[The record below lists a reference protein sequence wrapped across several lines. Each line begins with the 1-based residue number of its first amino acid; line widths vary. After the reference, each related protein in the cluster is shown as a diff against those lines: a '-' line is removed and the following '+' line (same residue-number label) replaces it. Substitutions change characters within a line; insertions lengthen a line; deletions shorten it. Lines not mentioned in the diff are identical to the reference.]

1 MSNYDELTNGTD
13 PLVSLD
19 SDLDGLPDDWEKW
32 HFGNLASGATGNPD
46 NDGLSNLEEF
56 AHGTNPKSP
65 DSDFDGLSDG
75 AEVNIH
81 GTDPLKRDTDG
92 DTLPDGW
99 EVQYGLNPLDPADAN
114 QTAVGGGMTNLQHYE
129 LGSNPNNPPP
139 PPTITAGTATI
150 DQSAATLLYPADD
163 SQLLLKN
170 GNFSA
175 PALSPLLWDTFGGIT
190 GWTALSGSLVELQ
203 QIEVN
208 TTASAGQYCE
218 LDAHWPT
225 VPHLGPSDHGIQQTV
240 DLARGRYVL
249 FFDYRGRNAT
259 ARSFT
264 VKARTGIN
272 LPGLPQPTEY
282 LLATENAASTTAW
295 KRASTTFEVTGGNP
309 NLATLP
315 ITLIFDIA
323 DAADSYGAYID
334 NVLLLPVN
342 FKARSPFSEGFDPP
356 IAGDMDPQ
364 TGKRDEDDPVPWT
377 SVTKSGSSQINT
389 WVKITVPSATYAPLF
404 SLHVADDSTDF
415 ISVQPSALT
424 GADTNITITGKPGDD
439 NIKEATIELRMV
451 NTGQVACRLKV
462 MVLPRR
468 GPIDVSF
475 YVARNSKSQADSF
488 FDQPASE
495 LDTAYGYVMGQEKID
510 DPSDVVAEINERM
523 KACGV
528 DVVLGA
534 TGDKI
539 LPFDLDDNHVF
550 LGRRELN
557 ELLNSLK
564 TSAVGGSCVIL
575 YLPKLGSRG
584 ITYSKYGLI
593 CGSVNYY
600 LTLPGNEVPA
610 EDSSGTWD
618 SMKRTLA
625 HEFGHYLDI
634 STRVFDY
641 ERHDNGPYPNGTI
654 GLMRS
659 GGPGNPGRWMRH
671 EDWQKANNT
680 AKERMQ

>member
-1 MSNYDELTNGTD
+1 MKRLFLLLLAGLVACNTATAQTATDPNEGSRLTYDSLLGTYDFSWWGQPGRTYFIQHSDNLLAWEYLPLIESGTDALRAWGFTSTASKFFLRLRFSDIPTSDPFTADFDSDKVSNYDEILFGTD

-32 HFGNLASGATGNPD
+32 HFGNLASAATGDPD

-65 DSDFDGLSDG
+65 DSDSDGLSDG

-81 GTDPLKRDTDG
+81 GTDPLKWDSDG

-99 EVQYGLNPLDPADAN
+99 EVQYFLHPLDPADAY
-114 QTAVGGGMTNLQHYE
+114 QTAAGGGMTNLQHYE
-129 LGSNPNNPPP
+129 LGSNPNNAPPP
-139 PPTITAGTATI
+139 PSITAGTPTLDLNA
-150 DQSAATLLYPADD
+150 DTLLYPADD

-203 QIEVN
+203 QITVN
-208 TTASAGQYCE
+208 TTAGAGQYCE

-309 NLATLP
+309 NLAILP

-334 NVLLLPVN
+334 NVLLLPVEIEITHTEKVRDIDGN
-342 FKARSPFSEGFDPP
+342 ETADVVNP
-356 IAGDMDPQ
+356 
-364 TGKRDEDDPVPWT
+364 GKDTLLRDE
-377 SVTKSGSSQINT
+377 I
-389 WVKITVPSATYAPLF
+389 A
-404 SLHVADDSTDF
+404 
-415 ISVQPSALT
+415 
-424 GADTNITITGKPGDD
+424 
-439 NIKEATIELRMV
+439 ELRIKV
-451 NTGQVACRLKV
+451 PPLGTADGTCSSIWKRQRRSRRTWEHGQ
-462 MVLPRR
+462 M
-468 GPIDVSF
+468 
-475 YVARNSKSQADSF
+475 
-488 FDQPASE
+488 
-495 LDTAYGYVMGQEKID
+495 
-510 DPSDVVAEINERM
+510 
-523 KACGV
+523 
-528 DVVLGA
+528 
-534 TGDKI
+534 
-539 LPFDLDDNHVF
+539 
-550 LGRRELN
+550 
-557 ELLNSLK
+557 
-564 TSAVGGSCVIL
+564 
-575 YLPKLGSRG
+575 
-584 ITYSKYGLI
+584 
-593 CGSVNYY
+593 
-600 LTLPGNEVPA
+600 
-610 EDSSGTWD
+610 
-618 SMKRTLA
+618 
-625 HEFGHYLDI
+625 
-634 STRVFDY
+634 
-641 ERHDNGPYPNGTI
+641 
-654 GLMRS
+654 
-659 GGPGNPGRWMRH
+659 
-671 EDWQKANNT
+671 
-680 AKERMQ
+680 